1 MKSILYAGAALMIGA
16 SVYGFVDYRQN
27 SRNAEFK
34 NLYEEKQPA
43 VTPEPPKT
51 EKAIVPVREISK
63 VTKKSKKT
71 APVVVKTSNKELVTP
86 VEVIEPEKPAVN
98 TSQLA
103 ETITEKKYSEA
114 KKKKRLSRKMFSR
127 GGMRE
132 EYYMEK
138 ETKKV
143 KNDKKL

>member
-27 SRNAEFK
+27 SRNTEFK

-43 VTPEPPKT
+43 MTPEAPKT

-63 VTKKSKKT
+63 VTKKMKKA
-71 APVVVKTSNKELVTP
+71 APVIVKISNKELVTP
-86 VEVIEPEKPAVN
+86 VEIIEPEKPAVN
-98 TSQLA
+98 TSELA
-103 ETITEKKYSEA
+103 ESLTEKKYTEA
-114 KKKKRLSRKMFSR
+114 KKKKRLNRKMFSR
-127 GGMRE
+127 GGMKE
-132 EYYMEK
+132 EYYLEK
-138 ETKKV
+138 ETKKL